1 MAKEKQQVYT
11 LTLPAPYEG
20 YWERARLTL
29 STKDFNRLVAEV
41 VTGVRVFPVRVSE
54 TVKVVD

>member
-1 MAKEKQQVYT
+1 MAKRKQQVY
-11 LTLPAPYEG
+11 TLPAPYEG
-20 YWERARLTL
+20 YWEIARLTL

-41 VTGVRVFPVRVSE
+41 VTGVRVFPIRTSE